1 MTSVDAPGAFVSIS
15 PDNGQGGRQGYIGL
29 QSAATG
35 LNVIGYDISGAG
47 GFVGPSVLASFVFGQ
62 WHDVRYEIQFN
73 DGSHNDVA
81 SVYIDNVLVSTVNS

>member
-15 PDNGQGGRQGYIGL
+15 PDNGQSGRQGYIGL

-47 GFVGPSVLASFVFGQ
+47 GFVGPLGARVVGIRPMAQRAL
-62 WHDVRYEIQFN
+62 
-73 DGSHNDVA
+73 
-81 SVYIDNVLVSTVNS
+81 